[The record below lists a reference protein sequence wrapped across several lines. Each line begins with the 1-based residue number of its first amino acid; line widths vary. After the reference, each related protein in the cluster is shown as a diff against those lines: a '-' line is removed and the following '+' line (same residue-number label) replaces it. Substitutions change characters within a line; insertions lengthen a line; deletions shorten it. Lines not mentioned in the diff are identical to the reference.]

1 MIINSKLFKK
11 AAILFGM
18 CAIVFCMATGCTPD
32 RAVNGN
38 GKTTDPTTIPASG
51 AESVSDKLQVNDLI
65 TIAISGVGR
74 SSGTQSARISEDGT
88 IKLMLIGDYQAAGK
102 TISQIQDE
110 LTQAYSKYYTE
121 FVITVSS
128 EARFFYITGEV
139 RMPGKSVYTPGLT
152 FTRAIAIAGGYSTF
166 ASRTK
171 VRVTNADGKTRKVN
185 ANKIEKDPSKDFL
198 ILPGDIITV
207 PKR

>member
-110 LTQAYSKYYTE
+110 LTQAYSKYYT
-121 FVITVSS
+121 
-128 EARFFYITGEV
+128 
-139 RMPGKSVYTPGLT
+139 
-152 FTRAIAIAGGYSTF
+152 
-166 ASRTK
+166 
-171 VRVTNADGKTRKVN
+171 
-185 ANKIEKDPSKDFL
+185 
-198 ILPGDIITV
+198 
-207 PKR
+207 

>member
-1 MIINSKLFKK
+1 MIMSSKLFKK
-11 AAILFGM
+11 AVILFGM
-18 CAIVFCMATGCTPD
+18 CAIAFSLATGCATTD
-32 RAVNGN
+32 NGG

-51 AESVSDKLQVNDLI
+51 AESVSDKLQVNDLV
-65 TIAISGVGR
+65 TVAVSGVGR

-110 LTQAYSKYYTE
+110 LTEAYSKYYTE

-166 ASRTK
+166 ASRSK

>member
-1 MIINSKLFKK
+1 MIMSSKLFKK
-11 AAILFGM
+11 AVILFGM
-18 CAIVFCMATGCTPD
+18 CAIAFSLATGCATTD
-32 RAVNGN
+32 NGG

-51 AESVSDKLQVNDLI
+51 AESVSDKLQVNDLV
-65 TIAISGVGR
+65 TVAVSGVGR

-166 ASRTK
+166 ASRSK

>member
-18 CAIVFCMATGCTPD
+18 CAIVFCVATGCTHNH
-32 RAVNGN
+32 AGN
-38 GKTTDPTTIPASG
+38 GKITDPTTIPASG

>member
-11 AAILFGM
+11 AVILFGM
-18 CAIVFCMATGCTPD
+18 CTIVFSLATGCTTTD
-32 RAVNGN
+32 NGG
-38 GKTTDPTTIPASG
+38 GKTTDPTTIPATG

-166 ASRTK
+166 ASRSK

>member
-1 MIINSKLFKK
+1 MSSKLFKK
-11 AAILFGM
+11 AVILFGM
-18 CAIVFCMATGCTPD
+18 CAIAFSLATGCATTD
-32 RAVNGN
+32 NGG

-51 AESVSDKLQVNDLI
+51 AESVSDKLQVNDLV
-65 TIAISGVGR
+65 TVAVSGVGR

-110 LTQAYSKYYTE
+110 LTEAYSKYYTE

>member
-11 AAILFGM
+11 AVILFGM
-18 CAIVFCMATGCTPD
+18 CAIVFSLATGCTTTD
-32 RAVNGN
+32 NGG
-38 GKTTDPTTIPASG
+38 GKTTDPTTIPTTG

-166 ASRTK
+166 ASRSK

>member
-18 CAIVFCMATGCTPD
+18 CAIVFCMATGCTHDP
-32 RAVNGN
+32 AVNGS
-38 GKTTDPTTIPASG
+38 KTTDPTTIPVSG